1 MTTYNPI
8 DAAAPE
14 GAVAPDPSVHGN
26 FCTAGARRWSTLT
39 KSPGGLLVLCDLCGG
54 FTTEAWPMIAYV
66 VMHAC
71 TTGLFAWGMWKT
83 EKKYASHSGNGSQS
97 TGLLTKPQASDQKSG
112 QEVAVAS

>member
-1 MTTYNPI
+1 MSAMSIIPRLSILIPTLLALWLATV
-8 DAAAPE
+8 
-14 GAVAPDPSVHGN
+14 VALHGP
-26 FCTAGARRWSTLT
+26 A
-39 KSPGGLLVLCDLCGG
+39 
-54 FTTEAWPMIAYV
+54 MIAYV